1 MLHYIKKMLHKM
13 LHYIKCNVRSDVT
26 FYAADPRRGFFYVIT
41 AEYLSVAA
49 FDIFWSFGQLC
60 ERADGLLSLSFLEH

>member
-1 MLHYIKKMLHKM
+1 MLHKM

-60 ERADGLLSLSFLEH
+60 EREDGLLSLSFLAH